1 MDDKLRNLGE
11 KAKQQKDNIT
21 FNLEDSKIMENNK
34 KITDNNKTIEDVE
47 EIQEQSWFSDY
58 KLLGV
63 IVGVVLVVLIMILA
77 IPYFFKEIPKTIN
90 ELHQDVLDGK
100 DDENNYLYNQY
111 SFVRIG
117 SDTTGYMWYT
127 QILNPS
133 TKIKYDIPLHYG
145 PKELEDIPVNG
156 DINSFFQ
163 MMYIYNNTL
172 SEYSEFN
179 INETQFPN
187 LAYFSFDPNSKNL
200 DLINL
205 AHHELRTNMLQVL
218 DVRLLPACTT
228 DQDEACKKIA
238 VLTCENKT
246 LPIIVF
252 NDVNDVDAVTSTIT
266 TTSIEIKDN
275 CITISGYDKGIV
287 KGVDR
292 LLYKMYGI
300 MG

>member
-1 MDDKLRNLGE
+1 MSDKLRNVEE
-11 KAKQQKDNIT
+11 KVKKHET
-21 FNLEDSKIMENNK
+21 SKTSDEF
-34 KITDNNKTIEDVE
+34 KIAVDDIKIREDVE

-58 KLLGV
+58 KLLGI
-63 IVGVVLVVLIMILA
+63 IVGVVLVVLIIILA
-77 IPYFFKEIPKTIN
+77 IPSIFKETPKTIN

-145 PKELEDIPVNG
+145 PKEIEDIPVNG
-156 DINSFFQ
+156 DINQFLQ

-187 LAYFSFDPNSKNL
+187 IAYFSFDPNSNNL

-205 AHHELRTNMLQVL
+205 AHHEIRTNMLQVL

-228 DQDEACKKIA
+228 DQNEACKKIA

-252 NDVNDVDAVTSTIT
+252 NDVNAT
-266 TTSIEIKDN
+266 TATSIDINNN
-275 CITISGYDKGIV
+275 CITLNGYGKGIV
-287 KGVDR
+287 KDVDR

-300 MG
+300 MS

>member
-1 MDDKLRNLGE
+1 MDDKLRNIDE
-11 KAKQQKDNIT
+11 KAKKQKDNIT
-21 FNLEDSKIMENNK
+21 FNLDDSKIMDDNK
-34 KITDNNKTIEDVE
+34 AREDVE

-77 IPYFFKEIPKTIN
+77 IPHFFKEIPKTIN

-100 DDENNYLYNQY
+100 ENENNYLYNQY

-145 PKELEDIPVNG
+145 PKEIEDIPVNG
-156 DINSFFQ
+156 DITIFLQ
-163 MMYIYNNTL
+163 IMYNYNNTL

-187 LAYFSFDPNSKNL
+187 IAYFSFDPNSNNL

-205 AHHELRTNMLQVL
+205 AHHEIRTNMLQVL

-228 DQDEACKKIA
+228 DQNEACKKIA

-252 NDVNDVDAVTSTIT
+252 NDVNATTSP
-266 TTSIEIKDN
+266 SIEINNN
-275 CITISGYDKGIV
+275 CVTINGYGKGIV